1 MAVKEFTGKE
11 RRRGKQGKRRE
22 EKEKDPP
29 ESD

>member
-22 EKEKDPP
+22 ERKDPP
-29 ESD
+29 EAD